1 MIVLV
6 GESASGKSTIER
18 HLCIY
23 HGFRRTI
30 SYTTR
35 PPRPSEEDGVDYHF
49 ISRDDFLNK
58 QRAGFFA
65 EVGKYNGWYYGT
77 AREDCT
83 DDKVAVLTPHG
94 LRQMRAIPGINVVSF
109 YIKTLRKDRLIRALN
124 RDITVDIEEI
134 KRRDGSDV
142 GQFDGIEDEVDHVI
156 HNTADGVAT
165 SQAMKIATLYNKGL
179 ADMHVKSRLTILC
192 DIDNVINNLT
202 ERVIE
207 EYNKKYGDNVKFE
220 ELAKYDISGYVKCVD
235 VWSEFC
241 DNDLLSS
248 LVVPQYAKG
257 VIYDLS
263 KNHDFY
269 FITTTH
275 PAHVEVK
282 NKWLEE
288 QFPLSYNRK
297 MLIVCNDKSLVHGDI
312 LIDDFAD
319 NCHSNVKW
327 NLLVDKPWNR
337 EFEGNNLINVKRV
350 CDWYD
355 IYEFINKWKG

>member
-18 HLCIY
+18 DLCTY
-23 HGFRRTI
+23 HGFNRTI

-35 PPRPSEEDGVDYHF
+35 PPRPSEKDGVDYHF

-65 EVGKYNGWYYGT
+65 EVGKYNDWYYGT

-94 LRQMRAIPGINVVSF
+94 LRQMRTIPGINVISF
-109 YIKTLRKDRLIRALN
+109 YIKTPRKDRLIRALN

-134 KRRDGSDV
+134 KRRDGSDI

-156 HNTADGVAT
+156 DNSPDGVET
-165 SQAMKIATLYNKGL
+165 LQAMTIVTRYNKSL
-179 ADMHVKSRLTILC
+179 ENVRRKLRLTILC

-202 ERVIE
+202 ERVID

-220 ELAKYDISGYVKCVD
+220 DLAKYDISGYVKCVD

-257 VIYDLS
+257 CIYDMA
-263 KNHDFY
+263 KNHNFY

-275 PAHVEVK
+275 PAHLEVK
-282 NKWLEE
+282 HKWLEE
-288 QFPLSYNRK
+288 QFPMSYNRK

-337 EFEGNNLINVKRV
+337 GVVGNKWINIRRV
-350 CDWYD
+350 FDWYD
-355 IYEFINKWKG
+355 IYEFINKR